1 VTTSTSPEAKL
12 IADLEARRPA
22 ALARAISI
30 VENQRQGF
38 DTLLGAL
45 RSEMAAGE
53 GSG

>member
-1 VTTSTSPEAKL
+1 MTTSTSPEARL

-38 DTLLGAL
+38 DAILGAL
-45 RSEMAAGE
+45 HGKI
-53 GSG
+53 GSNT